1 MATVIW
7 GMTRITRQMFF
18 FPPDASLDPLR
29 GLLWSNCGNKESG
42 HARCQLLSCFFNE
55 QFPWWLWCLESRVK
69 LVYHRLRIGWLRN
82 KLADEFFP
90 CNWWLARILLKNGL
104 LSAEAPSFHL
114 GFCKILPSRP
124 GHCVFLFF
132 VWLLRFPPRGP
143 HFFATS
149 CSTLLERHQSLVL
162 SRYLAWCPLSFTS

>member
-1 MATVIW
+1 MHPSFAW
-7 GMTRITRQMFF
+7 
-18 FPPDASLDPLR
+18 P
-29 GLLWSNCGNKESG
+29 LWSEGWHELQDRCFSSLLMHRWIRLGGFCGPIAVIRSQGMRDVNCW
-42 HARCQLLSCFFNE
+42 AVFFNE

-124 GHCVFLFF
+124 GHCVFLFLCDF
-132 VWLLRFPPRGP
+132 FDFLLGGPISSQPRVRLCW
-143 HFFATS
+143 S
-149 CSTLLERHQSLVL
+149 VIRV
-162 SRYLAWCPLSFTS
+162 